1 MIFDPINVGRGEV
14 LNTHVFIL
22 LWLGLADDPL
32 LLLLGLLFR
41 KTLFMKPLISFLKP
55 KMISMLAGAILSGA
69 FTAAPS
75 MHSKVVCRLMRPHP

>member
-1 MIFDPINVGRGEV
+1 
-14 LNTHVFIL
+14 
-22 LWLGLADDPL
+22 
-32 LLLLGLLFR
+32 
-41 KTLFMKPLISFLKP
+41 MKPLISFLKP